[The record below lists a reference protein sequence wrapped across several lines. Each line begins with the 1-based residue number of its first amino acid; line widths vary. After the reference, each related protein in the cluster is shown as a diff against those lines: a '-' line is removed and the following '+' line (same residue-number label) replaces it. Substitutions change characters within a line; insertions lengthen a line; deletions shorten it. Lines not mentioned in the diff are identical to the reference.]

1 MLLCFFNSSESEMKD
16 WFNDNGH
23 TFNANPGPGP
33 LASINAD
40 LESKLEVLTTT
51 LNKLSQ
57 AKMDLETCLQSIEQG
72 ASTGKVCVGDFSFD
86 SELEIVELLKEE
98 GINPKRLAIAVDCNS
113 LFAHHLSGEAK
124 VDDTSTEF
132 KNLKSAGMG
141 DNTCIKYLTSFW
153 QIHPNIFLDSKNTP
167 IKEGARF
174 PMLENKKAWKGSSTT
189 IRVVSK
195 CPIRQ
200 CLISLSWPLP
210 TSTSSTCRKPP
221 KSDSC
226 AKICCSARLLGSL
239 LCCLTSGLNWTKCS
253 SMASRKTKLTLLFQT
268 RSMSSTVYF
277 GTNV

>member
-51 LNKLSQ
+51 LNELSQ
-57 AKMDLETCLQSIEQG
+57 AKLDLETCLQSIEQG

-124 VDDTSTEF
+124 VDDTSMEF

-141 DNTCIKYLTSFW
+141 DNTCIKYLTSFR

-189 IRVVSK
+189 KGGFKVSNK
-195 CPIRQ
+195 AVLDIVK
-200 CLISLSWPLP
+200 LA
-210 TSTSSTCRKPP
+210 TTYFNHSSTCRKPP